1 MCLNGRLA
9 LSVRQRYSS
18 QLICPKLGRVSGD
31 ERSKVMSLRLTEDL
45 GAELAAVARADGM
58 PISEAIRK
66 AIEHYIEARRS
77 DQGFRS
83 RLKKLL
89 EEDREILERFTK

>member
-1 MCLNGRLA
+1 
-9 LSVRQRYSS
+9 
-18 QLICPKLGRVSGD
+18 
-31 ERSKVMSLRLTEDL
+31 MSLRLAENL
-45 GAELAAVARADGM
+45 GAELAAVARADEM

-66 AIEHYIEARRS
+66 AIEHYIEARRA
-77 DQGFRS
+77 DQDFRK

>member
-1 MCLNGRLA
+1 MGCMAG
-9 LSVRQRYSS
+9 S
-18 QLICPKLGRVSGD
+18 
-31 ERSKVMSLRLTEDL
+31 ERSKVMSLRLAEDL

-66 AIEHYIEARRS
+66 AIEHYIEARRT
-77 DQGFRS
+77 DREFRE
-83 RLKKLL
+83 RLKRLL

>member
-1 MCLNGRLA
+1 
-9 LSVRQRYSS
+9 
-18 QLICPKLGRVSGD
+18 
-31 ERSKVMSLRLTEDL
+31 MSLRLTEDL
-45 GAELAAVARADGM
+45 GAELAAVARADEM

-66 AIEHYIEARRS
+66 AIEHYIESRRA
-77 DQGFRS
+77 DQEFRA

>member
-1 MCLNGRLA
+1 MAGA
-9 LSVRQRYSS
+9 
-18 QLICPKLGRVSGD
+18 
-31 ERSKVMSLRLTEDL
+31 ERSKVMSLRLAEGL
-45 GAELAAVARADGM
+45 GAELAAVARADEM

-66 AIEHYIEARRS
+66 AIEHYIETRRT
-77 DQGFRS
+77 DQDFRK